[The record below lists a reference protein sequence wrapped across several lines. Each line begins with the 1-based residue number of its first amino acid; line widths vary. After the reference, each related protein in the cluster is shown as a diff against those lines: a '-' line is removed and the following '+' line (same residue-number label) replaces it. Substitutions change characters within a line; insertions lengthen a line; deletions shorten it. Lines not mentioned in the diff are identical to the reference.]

1 MRIPSLLT
9 ALVLGALGLATA
21 RAERV
26 ELSLDGD
33 WEIEESATTD
43 WVPGQFKHHAP
54 VPGLVNLAEPPF
66 ADVDLFDSKELIA
79 NRIRQHR
86 LPESARVDGAG
97 VSRQSRSYFW
107 YRRTFRI
114 PARKQTA
121 TLRIGKAQFGTA
133 VWVNGTKV
141 GEYPGCFTASYF
153 DVSDYLHAGAD
164 NVLVIRVGAH
174 PGMLP
179 ANFPAGTD
187 FEKLKWT
194 PGIYDR
200 VALWLSDNPTIETVQ
215 VAPRIEPREIV
226 VQTKVKNRGT
236 KACTT
241 ELTQLV
247 RPWKRKQTVG
257 AAEPVSVTLQPG
269 EERTL
274 TQTVALPTAELWS
287 PEHPAL
293 YEVATATSGDATT
306 TRFGLREFRCD
317 AKTGRF
323 YLNGRPYYLRGSNIT
338 LHRFFEDP
346 ECRDLPW
353 NDKWLRKLLVEI
365 PKEMHWNAF
374 RFCIG
379 PAPERWFE
387 LADEAGLLI
396 QNEFFVWTGAP
407 SWDAK
412 YARQYDVPEMIR
424 QYGDWIRDLWNHPSV
439 AIWDANNETLE
450 PLFGQK
456 IIPAVRGLD
465 LSNRPWENSYNKP
478 AGPDDP
484 IEYHPYL
491 FQPTASSGQVQF
503 RMSDLETR
511 DPKPQVWHYPRND
524 RAVLINEY
532 GWLWL
537 NRDGSPTLLTEK
549 LYPLLL
555 GPNSTADER
564 FALDA
569 YLLAGLTEYWRASR
583 QYAGVLHFV
592 YLTAS
597 YPGVFTSDHWLDVKR
612 LKLEPH
618 FADYMGEAFKP
629 LGVYVNFFQ
638 PKLAAGTE
646 RAFPIRLVN
655 DADAPVNGK
664 LTLTLE
670 TANGKRLARAERKF
684 ELEPLG
690 NVSFDV
696 SLAIPRTAGKC
707 LLKAEAKP
715 AGRGADGPTLCRRWV
730 RVE

>member
-1 MRIPSLLT
+1 MRIPTFLT
-9 ALVLGALGLATA
+9 ALVWGAIGLWAA
-21 RAERV
+21 RAERI
-26 ELSLDGD
+26 ELSLDD
-33 WEIEESATTD
+33 EWEIEESAATD

-54 VPGLVNLAEPPF
+54 VPGLANLAEPPF

-97 VSRQSRSYFW
+97 VPRQSRSYFW

-114 PARKQTA
+114 PERKRTA

-164 NVLVIRVGAH
+164 NVLVVRVGAH

-179 ANFPAGTD
+179 ANYPAGTD

-200 VALWLSDNPTIETVQ
+200 VTLWLSDNPTIETVQ

-236 KACTT
+236 QACTT

-247 RPWKRKQTVG
+247 RPWKRKPTVG
-257 AAEPVSVTLQPG
+257 AAEPVSVTLRPG

-365 PKEMHWNAF
+365 PQEMHWNAF

-412 YARQYDVPEMIR
+412 YSRQYDVPEMIR
-424 QYGDWIRDLWNHPSV
+424 QYGDWMRDLWNHPSV
-439 AIWDANNETLE
+439 AIWDANNETQK

-465 LSNRPWENSYNKP
+465 LSNRPWENSYNEP
-478 AGPDDP
+478 AGPNDP

-555 GPNSTADER
+555 GTNSTAEER

-618 FADYMGEAFKP
+618 FADYVGEAFKP

-655 DADAPVNGK
+655 DADAPVNGT
-664 LTLTLE
+664 LRLTLE

-684 ELEPLG
+684 ELEALG
-690 NVSFDV
+690 SASFDV
-696 SLAIPRTAGKC
+696 SLAIPHAAGQY

-715 AGRGADGPTLCRRWV
+715 AGRHADGPTLCRRWV

>member
-1 MRIPSLLT
+1 MRTSTLLA
-9 ALVLGALGLATA
+9 ALLLGLGTA

-26 ELSLDGD
+26 ELPLDGD
-33 WEIEESATTD
+33 WEIEESATSD
-43 WVPGQFKHHAP
+43 PVPAQFKHHAP
-54 VPGLVNLAEPPF
+54 VPGLANLAEPPF

-97 VSRQSRSYFW
+97 ISRQNRSYFW
-107 YRRTFRI
+107 YRRTFRV
-114 PARKQTA
+114 RERRQTA

-133 VWVNGTKV
+133 VWVNGNKV
-141 GEYPGCFTASYF
+141 GENPGCFTASYF
-153 DVSDYLHAGAD
+153 DVTDFVREGDD
-164 NVLVIRVGAH
+164 NVLVIRLGAH

-179 ANFPAGTD
+179 DTYPVGTD

-200 VALWLSDNPTIETVQ
+200 VTLWLSDNPTIESVQ
-215 VAPRIEPREIV
+215 VAPRLEPREIV
-226 VQTKVKNRGT
+226 VQTRVKNRGRA
-236 KACTT
+236 ACTT
-241 ELTQLV
+241 ELTQQV
-247 RPWKRKQTVG
+247 RPWKRKNVVG
-257 AAEPVSVTLQPG
+257 IAPSVSITLQPG

-274 TQTVALPTAELWS
+274 TQTVALPAAELWS

-293 YEVATATSGDATT
+293 YEVATATGGDATT
-306 TRFGLREFRCD
+306 TRFGLRTFRCD
-317 AKTGRF
+317 AKTKRF
-323 YLNGRPYYLRGSNIT
+323 YLNGKPYYLRGSNIT

-365 PKEMHWNAF
+365 PHEMHWNAF

-412 YARQYDVPEMIR
+412 YSRQYDVPETIR
-424 QYGDWIRDLWNHPSV
+424 QYGDWMRDLWNHPSV

-456 IIPAVRGLD
+456 IIPAVRSLD
-465 LSNRPWENSYNKP
+465 LSNRPWENSYNEP

-491 FQPTASSGQVQF
+491 FQPTASSGRIEF
-503 RMSDLETR
+503 RMADLETR
-511 DPKPQVWHYPRND
+511 DSKPQVWHYPRND

-555 GPNSTADER
+555 GAKSTADER

-583 QYAGVLHFV
+583 EYAGVLHFV
-592 YLTAS
+592 YLTGS
-597 YPGVFTSDHWLDVKR
+597 FPGVFTSDHWLDVKH

-618 FADYMGEAFKP
+618 FADYVGEAFKP
-629 LGVYVNFFQ
+629 LGVYLSFFQ
-638 PKLAAGTE
+638 PKLTGGT
-646 RAFPIRLVN
+646 RRPFAIRLVN
-655 DADAPVNGK
+655 DDDIPVNGT

-670 TANGKRLARAERKF
+670 TANGKRLVRAERGFKLAALGDASL
-684 ELEPLG
+684 ELTL
-690 NVSFDV
+690 DV
-696 SLAIPRTAGKC
+696 PRSAGRC
-707 LLKAEAKP
+707 LLQAEAESAVRSKV
-715 AGRGADGPTLCRRWV
+715 GPTISRRWV
-730 RVE
+730 SVE